1 MNNYILSPAA
11 QADIDRIWDYTA
23 DNWGADRADRYVR
36 EIRRA
41 CASISVDGREGRK
54 IFEIKANYR
63 KLSVGS
69 HFIIFRLVHGQVDVV
84 RVLHQRM
91 DIASHLED

>member
-1 MNNYILSPAA
+1 
-11 QADIDRIWDYTA
+11 
-23 DNWGADRADRYVR
+23 
-36 EIRRA
+36 
-41 CASISVDGREGRK
+41 VDGREGRK

-69 HFIIFRLVHGQVDVV
+69 HFIIFRLVHGQVDVI

-91 DIASHLED
+91 DIASHLEE